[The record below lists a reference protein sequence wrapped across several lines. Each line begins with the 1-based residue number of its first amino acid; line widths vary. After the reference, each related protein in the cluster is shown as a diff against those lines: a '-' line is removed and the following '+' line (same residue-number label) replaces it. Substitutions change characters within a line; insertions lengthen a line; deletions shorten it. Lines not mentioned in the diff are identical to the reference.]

1 MNELINLFIFIFYF
15 YLTKS
20 INRFLSK
27 IPARNLNAANRLRL
41 TSGGLK
47 IKQRLNKFIAY
58 KMLFIAI
65 VLCTFVFTLTSA
77 KRSPYSKLFWS
88 LSSLPSSI
96 DNSNNN
102 DKQCSDG
109 VCSVDFNKQVPK
121 ELESKILHEWN
132 QAYSSSDDK
141 DNKLS
146 TNSNNTDDDS
156 NAIHQ
161 ATDPTE
167 PTDEATITS
176 SSSTPNTS
184 NDDNND
190 IDSKVNELIKLGYNK
205 YESKQA
211 LLSSNM
217 NIEQAITTLEIQEE
231 NKELIKD
238 NVIILTTSNGR
249 IGHNNTTGTGTG
261 PWKKEAAEAAL
272 LQTNNNITAAIELL
286 EQEEKIVVDNF
297 EVAVSEMV

>member
-1 MNELINLFIFIFYF
+1 
-15 YLTKS
+15 
-20 INRFLSK
+20 
-27 IPARNLNAANRLRL
+27 
-41 TSGGLK
+41 
-47 IKQRLNKFIAY
+47 
-58 KMLFIAI
+58 MLFIVFI
-65 VLCTFVFTLTSA
+65 LSTFVFTLTSS
-77 KRSPYSKLFWS
+77 KRLPYSKSFWS
-88 LSSLPSSI
+88 LSSLPSST

-121 ELESKILHEWN
+121 ELESKILHEWS
-132 QAYSSSDDK
+132 QASSSSDDK

-146 TNSNNTDDDS
+146 TNSDNNIDDDS
-156 NAIHQ
+156 NTIDL
-161 ATDPTE
+161 ATTPTA
-167 PTDEATITS
+167 PTNEATVPTS
-176 SSSTPNTS
+176 SSTSNTS
-184 NDDNND
+184 SDSEINL
-190 IDSKVNELIKLGYNK
+190 DSKVNELIKLGYNK

-231 NKELIKD
+231 KKELIKD

-249 IGHNNTTGTGTG
+249 TSSGTSSGTGHSTGTGTG

>member
-1 MNELINLFIFIFYF
+1 
-15 YLTKS
+15 
-20 INRFLSK
+20 
-27 IPARNLNAANRLRL
+27 
-41 TSGGLK
+41 
-47 IKQRLNKFIAY
+47 
-58 KMLFIAI
+58 MLFIALI
-65 VLCTFVFTLTSA
+65 LCTFVFTLISS
-77 KRSPYSKLFWS
+77 KRLPYSKSFWS
-88 LSSLPSSI
+88 LSSLPSS
-96 DNSNNN
+96 DSSNNN
-102 DKQCSDG
+102 DKQCYDG

-132 QAYSSSDDK
+132 QASTSSDDK
-141 DNKLS
+141 DSKLS
-146 TNSNNTDDDS
+146 TNSNNTDDDR
-156 NAIHQ
+156 NAMRQ
-161 ATDPTE
+161 ATAPTE
-167 PTDEATITS
+167 PTNEATITS

-184 NDDNND
+184 DDDSND

-211 LLSSNM
+211 LLTSNM
-217 NIEQAITTLEIQEE
+217 NIEQAITKLEIQEE

-249 IGHNNTTGTGTG
+249 IGTETGHGAVNNTETGTGSG

-272 LQTNNNITAAIELL
+272 LQTNNNITAAIQLL